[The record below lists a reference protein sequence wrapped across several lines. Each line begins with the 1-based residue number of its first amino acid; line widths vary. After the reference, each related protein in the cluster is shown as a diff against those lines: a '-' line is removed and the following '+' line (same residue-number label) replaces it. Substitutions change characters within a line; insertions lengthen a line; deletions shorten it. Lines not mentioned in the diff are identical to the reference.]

1 MTIKERNARFL
12 AYVETKSPRT
22 PMWKSLI
29 PAFIAGGII
38 CCIAQGAFDIL
49 PLIFKTMSEDDA
61 RSWALIFIV
70 FLTVLLTGLG
80 VFDNIA
86 AFAGAGTFLPISGF
100 ANAVASPSIEYK
112 SEGMIFGLGAKM
124 FYVAGPVIVNGV
136 VWSTVAA
143 LLNYLI
149 FHVIF
154 KA

>member
-1 MTIKERNARFL
+1 MTIKERNARYMS
-12 AYVETKSPRT
+12 YVETKSPRT

-29 PAFIAGGII
+29 PAFIIGGII

-49 PLIFKTMSEDDA
+49 QLIFKNMTADEA

-70 FLTVLLTGLG
+70 FVTVLLTGLG
-80 VFDNIA
+80 VFDNIGVYG
-86 AFAGAGTFLPISGF
+86 GAGTFLPISGF

-124 FYVAGPVIVNGV
+124 FYVAGPIIVNGV
-136 VWSTVAA
+136 VWSVVAA

-149 FHVIF
+149 FEIIF
-154 KA
+154 